1 MAHKGLRKPT
11 QGLIGSLA
19 ENVRALRSAKGL
31 SQEQL
36 ADICGLHR
44 TYIGSVERAERNVT
58 LSTLEVLAAALEV
71 TITGLLTPTRT
82 SNERTAKRPAHRRKS

>member
-1 MAHKGLRKPT
+1 MSQRGIGLRK
-11 QGLIGSLA
+11 ILA
-19 ENVRALRSAKGL
+19 SNIRDHRRQKSL

-58 LSTLEVLAAALEV
+58 LSTLESLANALKV
-71 TITGLLTPTRT
+71 SVPDILTKKDI
-82 SNERTAKRPAHRRKS
+82 SDEY

>member
-1 MAHKGLRKPT
+1 MSQRGIRLRK
-11 QGLIGSLA
+11 ILA
-19 ENVRALRSAKGL
+19 SNIRDYRRQKNL

-58 LSTLEVLAAALEV
+58 LSTLEALANALKISVPE
-71 TITGLLTPTRT
+71 LLTKKDI
-82 SNERTAKRPAHRRKS
+82 SDEY